1 VSETSAYS
9 VRLVPDASKNF
20 DAWEKSLSEA
30 LSSDGAKELKNVLS
44 KFFPK
49 RFAEIL
55 PVLAGVSPEL
65 KAATVSKD
73 VRRSFVKL
81 LSSGIPLTLCGQRP
95 GEEFVT
101 A

>member
-1 VSETSAYS
+1 MK
-9 VRLVPDASKNF
+9 LVPDASKNF
-20 DAWEKSLSEA
+20 EAWEKDLSDA
-30 LSSDGAKELKNVLS
+30 LASDGAKELKNVLA
-44 KFFPK
+44 KFFPR

-55 PVLAGVSPEL
+55 PTLAGVSPDT

-73 VRRSFVKL
+73 VRRSMVKL